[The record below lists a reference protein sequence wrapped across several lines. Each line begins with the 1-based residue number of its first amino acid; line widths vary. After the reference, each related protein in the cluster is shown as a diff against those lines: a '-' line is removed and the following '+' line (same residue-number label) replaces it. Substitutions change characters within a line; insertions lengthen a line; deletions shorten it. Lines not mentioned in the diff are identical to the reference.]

1 MTLALSF
8 AVALAAAATPTTP
21 PSSPAKDAV
30 SALHAE
36 ARRIVEEW
44 RDAQNRAD
52 EKAYT
57 ALYEQKRF
65 RGVKRASKGTTR
77 YDWAGWSTDRLR
89 MMKTRPTVA
98 IEKLTVTTWLEKKS
112 LKQGI
117 IEVRF
122 LQRWKNARYADHG
135 IKLLLLV
142 RNPSGGLRILYEDLL
157 DSHAGWE
164 NGKARWSDAAR
175 ASAGKSTAS
184 IAEAWQKLNQKA
196 PTLAQV
202 DAVLDTL
209 AANEDADRLSRAIL
223 ANANAKCTKVDASS
237 ECGDERIE
245 WAQLDPMLP
254 WSDPCVQR
262 KALLWAFS
270 GWTPTKKQ
278 LASLREPLLAL
289 MKLPPPEEELIES
302 ALDVARAA
310 DPELLYDLL
319 DALVDAKRDALANQQ
334 LEGLPPALL
343 AKAALELHLDAAAL
357 ALDAKTQRADILR
370 AIVDTDLAVATR
382 QQLRSTVVAWKGKD
396 VEAALITLADDHAS
410 CELAMDAA
418 LELETR
424 GKKEYLPKRSEDVS
438 SLAWALCR
446 NQHDSDEDRKQ
457 RFWKSLLPPGAKAR
471 VEVIEHLDDDF
482 AERDESGNKLE
493 REDNVS
499 KLKRASS
506 TASDLDEVFGSGG
519 APECSA
525 ESCQVTTSDGYY
537 KVTFSVGKDGKRYV
551 SEIYRYQWR
560 GCPC

>member
-8 AVALAAAATPTTP
+8 VVALAAAATPTP
-21 PSSPAKDAV
+21 PASKDAV
-30 SALHAE
+30 GTLHAE

-98 IEKLTVTTWLEKKS
+98 IEKLTVVTWLEKKA

-142 RNPSGGLRILYEDLL
+142 RNESGGLRILYEDLL
-157 DSHAGWE
+157 DSHAGLE
-164 NGKARWSDAAR
+164 NGKSRWSDAAR
-175 ASAGKSTAS
+175 ASAGKSSAS
-184 IAEAWQKLNQKA
+184 LADAWQKLNQKA

-202 DAVLDTL
+202 DAALDAL
-209 AANEDADRLSRAIL
+209 AASDDADLLARAIV
-223 ANANAKCTKVDASS
+223 ANANGKCIKVDRSS

-245 WAQLDPMLP
+245 WAQLEPALP

-262 KALLWAFS
+262 KALLWAFA
-270 GWTPTKKQ
+270 GWTPTKRQ
-278 LASLREPLLAL
+278 LAPLREAMLAL

-302 ALDVARAA
+302 ALEVARAV

-319 DALVDAKRDALANQQ
+319 SALVDANRAELANQHLKGLTPAQ
-334 LEGLPPALL
+334 LADAANYLSLDGAALL
-343 AKAALELHLDAAAL
+343 LDG
-357 ALDAKTQRADILR
+357 KTQRADIVR
-370 AIVDTDLAVATR
+370 AFADTDLSVTTR
-382 QQLRSTVVAWKGKD
+382 QTLWSTVIAWKGKD
-396 VEAALITLADDHAS
+396 VEAALVAAAEGRESCALAMNAAS
-410 CELAMDAA
+410 ELAS
-418 LELETR
+418 R
-424 GKKEYLPKRSEDVS
+424 GRPQWLPKRKPDS
-438 SLAWALCR
+438 SADDLAWALCR
-446 NQHDSDEDRKQ
+446 SQHDEDAQ
-457 RFWKSLLPPGAKAR
+457 RRRALWTSVLSSKVK
-471 VEVIEHLDDDF
+471 VVDHLDDDF
-482 AERDESGNKLE
+482 AERDEQGNKLE
-493 REDNVS
+493 REDQVS
-499 KLKRASS
+499 TLRRATSLPQ
-506 TASDLDEVFGSGG
+506 DLDEVFGAGA
-519 APECSA
+519 APECRA
-525 ESCQVTTSDGYY
+525 DSCEVQTGDGYY
-537 KVTFSVGKDGKRYV
+537 RVTFSVGKDGKRYID
-551 SEIYRYQWR
+551 EIYRYQWR